1 MSDTDGEW
9 KFIMM
14 IPSNFGYLKMKD
26 TIKSPGQM
34 VTWLFWIHG
43 FLRPLI
49 FLLSWNTSDRLWFV
63 GKDETWEFEPW
74 TLTLEAQDFT
84 SKWSIDLWRTLTLL
98 ARSTLG
104 VPLCLCNAE
113 GPKHCC
119 IGRVWSSGQE
129 ETCYVRI
136 WNIHN
141 LYMSLEKFLHPPAQ
155 EWPMPMLTNFPLRF
169 ASCFLLSD
177 LDVRLPSKLRMWK
190 SSKRLWRTRGMTS
203 FKGRQKCC
211 SLLDKCGE
219 MIAIPNLI
227 CQCKSNFPGRTHEA

>member
-1 MSDTDGEW
+1 MPQQPNEYQTCSYIMSDTDGEW

-26 TIKSPGQM
+26 TIKSPRQM

-49 FLLSWNTSDRLWFV
+49 FLLSWNTSDRLWF
-63 GKDETWEFEPW
+63 GKDETWEFEPL

-119 IGRVWSSGQE
+119 IGVEFDLEVKKKLVMFESE
-129 ETCYVRI
+129 IFTICTCPWQFVY
-136 WNIHN
+136 
-141 LYMSLEKFLHPPAQ
+141 SPAQ
-155 EWPMPMLTNFPLRF
+155 
-169 ASCFLLSD
+169 
-177 LDVRLPSKLRMWK
+177 
-190 SSKRLWRTRGMTS
+190 
-203 FKGRQKCC
+203 
-211 SLLDKCGE
+211 
-219 MIAIPNLI
+219 I
-227 CQCKSNFPGRTHEA
+227 